1 MKNTLFITEYQQG
14 HAPLFFETSQVA
26 FFVAVVFVLAHLIV
40 KLMLL
45 SKLYQ
50 GTKCGSEIF
59 SSVIILC
66 SFHLFRAVSKFKEQR
81 IKMT

>member
-14 HAPLFFETSQVA
+14 HTPLFFLNTTSG
-26 FFVAVVFVLAHLIV
+26 FFVVFVLAHQIV

-50 GTKCGSEIF
+50 GTKCGRYIF
-59 SSVIILC
+59 AVL
-66 SFHLFRAVSKFKEQR
+66 SFYVLFICLEL
-81 IKMT
+81 

>member
-14 HAPLFFETSQVA
+14 HTPLFFLNTTSG
-26 FFVAVVFVLAHLIV
+26 FFVVFVLAHQIV

-50 GTKCGSEIF
+50 GTKCGRYIF
-59 SSVIILC
+59 LQC
-66 SFHLFRAVSKFKEQR
+66 YHFMFFSFV
-81 IKMT
+81 